1 MKRRA
6 FIKNSLALGTL
17 SVIPFYTACAGA
29 STDITSLSAL
39 ELSIGIKT
47 KQFSCVE
54 VMEAYLSRIHKFNPV
69 YNAIISMADD
79 QKLIEQ
85 AKLADDSLAK
95 GHYWGWMH
103 GMPHAIKDL
112 APLKGFIHTSGSP
125 MFAKR
130 IAEED
135 GYITSQIRSQG
146 AIFIGKT
153 NTPEFG
159 LGSQTYN
166 PIFGPTGS
174 AYNPKLTAGG
184 SSGGAACGLG
194 TQMLPVADG
203 GDMMGSL
210 RNPGAFNNV
219 IGFRPSTNVVMK
231 EGDQVNRLLSTSG
244 PMGRNTR
251 DLIALL
257 QTITLKE
264 TFEGLEPLDL
274 STLKIGWLKDL
285 KGYLPFESEILE
297 LCENSLSKLTSA
309 GTQVELAQTKVSPS
323 DLWTCWT
330 TLRHHTRL
338 RMLDYYENPATRDL
352 LKPELVWEIE
362 QALSLTEKD
371 VNQAQLIRREWY
383 KELDRLFG
391 DYDFLILPTAQVFP
405 FSTDIHWPKEI
416 NGKTMDTY
424 HRWMEVVIM
433 ASLGGI
439 PAINLPT
446 GFDTDGRPMG
456 LQVLGKFGNDRNVLQ
471 FGLAYEQITDYLD
484 QRPKLI
490 RSVV

>member
-1 MKRRA
+1 
-6 FIKNSLALGTL
+6 
-17 SVIPFYTACAGA
+17 
-29 STDITSLSAL
+29 
-39 ELSIGIKT
+39 
-47 KQFSCVE
+47 
-54 VMEAYLSRIHKFNPV
+54 
-69 YNAIISMADD
+69 
-79 QKLIEQ
+79 
-85 AKLADDSLAK
+85 
-95 GHYWGWMH
+95 
-103 GMPHAIKDL
+103 
-112 APLKGFIHTSGSP
+112 
-125 MFAKR
+125 
-130 IAEED
+130 
-135 GYITSQIRSQG
+135 
-146 AIFIGKT
+146 
-153 NTPEFG
+153 
-159 LGSQTYN
+159 
-166 PIFGPTGS
+166 
-174 AYNPKLTAGG
+174 
-184 SSGGAACGLG
+184 
-194 TQMLPVADG
+194 
-203 GDMMGSL
+203 
-210 RNPGAFNNV
+210 
-219 IGFRPSTNVVMK
+219 MK

-285 KGYLPFESEILE
+285 NGYLPFESEILE

-338 RMLDYYENPATRDL
+338 RMLDYYENPATLDL

>member
-1 MKRRA
+1 MKRRT
-6 FIKNSLALGTL
+6 FIKNSLALSTL
-17 SVIPFYTACAGA
+17 SVMPFYSAC
-29 STDITSLSAL
+29 TPLTTNITHLSAL
-39 ELSIGIKT
+39 ELSTGIKT

-54 VMEAYLSRIHKFNPV
+54 VMQAYLSHIQTYNPV

-79 QKLIEQ
+79 QKLLDQ
-85 AKLADDSLAK
+85 AKLADDALAK
-95 GHYWGWMH
+95 GQYWGWMH

-112 APLKGFIHTSGSP
+112 AALKGFIHTSGSP

-130 IAEED
+130 IAEVD
-135 GYITSQIRSQG
+135 STIASKIRSQG
-146 AIFIGKT
+146 ALFIGKT

-166 PIFGPTGS
+166 PVFGPTGS

-184 SSGGAACGLG
+184 SSGGAACGLA

-219 IGFRPSTNVVMK
+219 IGFRPSTTVVMK
-231 EGDQVNRLLSTSG
+231 EGDENNRLLSTSG
-244 PMGRNTR
+244 PMGRNTK

-257 QTITLKE
+257 QTISLKPM
-264 TFEGLEPLDL
+264 FNALEPLDL
-274 STLKIGWLKDL
+274 NNLKIGWLGDL
-285 KGYLPFESEILE
+285 NGYLPFESGILG
-297 LCENSLSKLTSA
+297 LCENSLNTLTSA
-309 GTQVELAQTKVSPS
+309 GAKVELAHTKVFAS

-338 RMLDYYENPATRDL
+338 SMLAYYENPSTHHL

-362 QALSLTEKD
+362 QALSLTEKNVD
-371 VNQAQLIRREWY
+371 EAKSIRKQWY

-391 DYDFLILPTAQVFP
+391 EYDFLILPTAQVFP
-405 FSTDIHWPKEI
+405 FSTEIHWPKEI

-433 ASLGGI
+433 ASIGGI

-446 GFDTDGRPMG
+446 GFDIEGRPMG
-456 LQVLGKFGNDRNVLQ
+456 LQVLGKFGADRNVLQ
-471 FGLAYEQITDYLD
+471 FGLAYERITDYLD
-484 QRPKLI
+484 RRPKLI
-490 RSVV
+490 SETV